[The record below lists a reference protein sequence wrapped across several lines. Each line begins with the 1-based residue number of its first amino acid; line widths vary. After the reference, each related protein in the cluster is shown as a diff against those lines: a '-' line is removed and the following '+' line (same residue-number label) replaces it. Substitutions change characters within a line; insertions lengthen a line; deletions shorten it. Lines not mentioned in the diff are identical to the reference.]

1 MVHSRALVQ
10 QQYTNIGITDVTQLQ
25 DSPQSEKEVF
35 MRGKASIILMV
46 CLLAVLCASA
56 SWAQAEDVEQK
67 SQLIW
72 MREIAVKPSMA
83 SEYVE
88 AMKDYI
94 ALCKEQNYPFPFS
107 VWGDGN
113 FNYFYVY
120 PVDDYQGP
128 MTIYDASSEML
139 KKWGVE
145 KAQNYENA
153 MRTSISSYK
162 DYFVEY
168 LPAYSYIPENPRLK
182 DEDMNYAIWDIVHI
196 PLDKEAEYL
205 KLVKEGISL
214 MKNKNIDEP
223 LLFYS
228 GRLGTKRPFYFS
240 LGFGKDAADFWTAN
254 EKMWEQLGE
263 EGGELYQKFMK
274 LITKRE
280 FKQFW
285 QIKSL
290 SYQPEIKE

>member
-1 MVHSRALVQ
+1 
-10 QQYTNIGITDVTQLQ
+10 
-25 DSPQSEKEVF
+25 
-35 MRGKASIILMV
+35 MRGKVSIILMV
-46 CLLAVLCASA
+46 CFLAVLFVS
-56 SWAQAEDVEQK
+56 STRAQAEDEGQK

-72 MREIAVKPSMA
+72 MREIAVKPAMA

-88 AMKDYI
+88 AMKDYT

-128 MTIYDASSEML
+128 MTIYDASGEML
-139 KKWGVE
+139 KKWGEE
-145 KAQNYENA
+145 KVQNYEKA
-153 MRTSISSYK
+153 MRSSISSYK

-168 LPAYSYIPENPRLK
+168 LPEYSYIPENPRLK
-182 DEDMNYAIWDIVHI
+182 DEDMNYAIWDIAYI

-205 KLVKEGISL
+205 KLAKEGASL
-214 MKNKNIDEP
+214 MKNKNLAEP
-223 LLFYS
+223 ALFYT

-285 QIKSL
+285 MINSL